1 MEFRNIL
8 VVLFILATG
17 IGGITFS
24 AGALTL
30 KGVALATLTGVILNL
45 VLPDKRRPEDS

>member
-8 VVLFILATG
+8 VVLIILVSG

-24 AGALTL
+24 TGALTL
-30 KGVALATLTGVILNL
+30 KGVALAILTGVILNL
-45 VLPDKRRPEDS
+45 ILPGKKRPEDS